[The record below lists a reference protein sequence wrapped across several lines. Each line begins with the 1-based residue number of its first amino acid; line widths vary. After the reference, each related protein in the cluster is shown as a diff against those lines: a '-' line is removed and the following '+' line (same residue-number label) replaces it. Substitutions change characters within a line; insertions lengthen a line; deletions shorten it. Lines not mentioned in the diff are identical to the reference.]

1 MLMIKKIMIATDG
14 SEHSR
19 QAAIVGVELARLS
32 HAEILAIYV
41 VDMHRLAQLPGY
53 AGMPG
58 TKQSLMELMLK
69 EGERATEDVEDIA
82 RENGILCQKLIARG
96 DPSQEL
102 LKLSQGLDLI
112 ILGSIGK
119 SGLEKFLLGSVAEK
133 IVRHSKIPV
142 LLVP

>member
-1 MLMIKKIMIATDG
+1 MIATDG

-19 QAAIVGVELARLS
+19 QATIIGVELARLL

-69 EGERATEDVEDIA
+69 EGERATEVVEEIA
-82 RENGILCQKLIARG
+82 KEKGIPCQKLIARG

-102 LKLSQGLDLI
+102 LKLSQGFDLVV
-112 ILGSIGK
+112 LGSIGK
-119 SGLEKFLLGSVAEK
+119 TGLEKFLLGSVAEK
-133 IVRHSKIPV
+133 IVRYSKIPV

>member
-1 MLMIKKIMIATDG
+1 MIKKIMIATDG
-14 SEHSR
+14 SEHSKK
-19 QAAIVGVELARLS
+19 ASIVGIELAGLL
-32 HAEILAIYV
+32 HAEILTIYV

-69 EGERATEDVEDIA
+69 EGERATEYVENIA

-102 LKLSQGLDLI
+102 LELSQGLDLI
-112 ILGSIGK
+112 VLGSIGK
-119 SGLEKFLLGSVAEK
+119 TGLEKFLLGSVAEK
-133 IVRHSKIPV
+133 IVRHSGAMK
-142 LLVP
+142 

>member
-1 MLMIKKIMIATDG
+1 MIKKIMIATDV

-19 QAAIVGVELARLS
+19 QAAVVGMELAKLS
-32 HAEILAIYV
+32 GAEILAIYV
-41 VDMHRLAQLPGY
+41 VDIHRLAQLPGY

-58 TKQSLMELMLK
+58 IKQSLMELMMR
-69 EGERATEDVEDIA
+69 EGEKATEDVEKIA
-82 RENGILCQKLIARG
+82 RENGLLCQKLIARG

-112 ILGSIGK
+112 VLGSIGK

-142 LLVP
+142 L